1 METFYPDYYS
11 EFICTADN
19 CPLTCCQEWKIYVD
33 DITKEKWKTLTP
45 PESAGGHKK
54 NLNSFTEKKEGQ
66 RVIRLTDDHRCP
78 FLTKNLLCSL
88 VLTYNA
94 DILSET
100 CTTFPREYHDF
111 SDHREASL
119 MPCCPAVIDLWQ
131 QKKHL
136 TFPEV
141 SSVSLNP
148 AFLLREKIT
157 ALMQGDSIRLPD
169 PSLPLTQSFYIL
181 QELYRK
187 EEKGQSLTD
196 AVIEDCFT
204 PSTLSELQNAIY
216 DLPVSVTDTILE
228 CNELLQDL
236 AVNYLEE
243 GLYEEYLTP
252 LITQA
257 EQLSEMA
264 EDLLLSDWNSFCLQL
279 EAFYPLFRSFLA
291 NEMYSDLLAPDDT
304 STEHMLIRLQWTAIQ
319 YAAIR
324 QALFLTY
331 LSENAGTLSY
341 ESVRQALVILTRMTG
356 YEEEDIY
363 EYLENSF
370 ESLLWDFGYL
380 AFIMGSSL

>member
-1 METFYPDYYS
+1 METFYPNYYS

-88 VLTYNA
+88 VLTYNS

-157 ALMQGDSIRLPD
+157 ALMQGDSIRLTE
-169 PSLPLTQSFYIL
+169 PSLPLMQSFYIL

-187 EEKGQSLTD
+187 EEKGQSLTAD
-196 AVIEDCFT
+196 VIEDCFT
-204 PSTLSELQNAIY
+204 PSTLSELQRAIY
-216 DLPVSVTDTILE
+216 DLPLPATDTILE

-243 GLYEEYLTP
+243 GLYEEYLEP

-257 EQLSEMA
+257 EQLNEMA
-264 EDLLLSDWNSFCLQL
+264 EDLLLSKWDAFCLQL
-279 EAFYPLFRSFLA
+279 EAFYPLLRRFLA
-291 NEMYSDLLAPDDT
+291 NEVYSDLLAPYDT
-304 STEHMLIRLQWTAIQ
+304 GTEHMLVRLQWTAIQ

-331 LSENAGTLSY
+331 LSEDKAILSY